1 MRILDRYI
9 LKSVISMFI
18 GTILL
23 FTFLYI
29 LIDTATHLD
38 DFISNKVPYM
48 TIINYYASFF
58 PVIFVQTS
66 PIACLLSVLFTY
78 SGLNNNNEIIALRA
92 SGLNYQKITRP
103 AIMFGLMITA
113 LVFLVNERFAPQA
126 ATMAQ
131 EIKKGKIEI
140 NETERAQ
147 RANKPKPIKY
157 LFFYGLNNKLFF
169 IDEYDIANKIL
180 TGVTVIGQDNQ
191 QRMTDKITA
200 YKAAWTSSGWK
211 FFNCQIAHYNPQDQ
225 SLTDE
230 IQFFKEKM
238 IDLGESPDDLL
249 KQKLN
254 VTSMNIRQ
262 LKNYIRRFKA
272 SGAVAALNNLKVD
285 LQQKIAYPFACI
297 IIIFVGL
304 PFALM
309 NGRRKGLTFASVG
322 IALAIG
328 FLFYVINAVGL
339 ALGKGG
345 ILPPIAAAWMAPV
358 LFTAAGIYLIKKMF

>member
-9 LKSVISMFI
+9 LKSIITMFL

-23 FTFLYI
+23 FTFLYM
-29 LIDTATHLD
+29 LIDAATHLD
-38 DFISNKVPYM
+38 DFLANKVPYGI
-48 TIINYYASFF
+48 IINYYASFF

-103 AIMFGLMITA
+103 AIMFGLMVTA

-126 ATMAQ
+126 ATIAQ
-131 EIKKGKIEI
+131 DIKKGKIEI
-140 NETERAQ
+140 SEKERTQ
-147 RANKPKPIKY
+147 RADKPQPIKY

-169 IDEYDIANKIL
+169 IDEYDPGTKTLN
-180 TGVTVIGQDNQ
+180 GVTVIGQDGQ

-200 YKAAWTSSGWK
+200 FKAIWTAQGWK
-211 FFNCQIAHYNPQDQ
+211 FLNCQIARYNPEDQ
-225 SLTDE
+225 TLTDE

-262 LKNYIRRFKA
+262 LKVYIKRFKA
-272 SGAVAALNNLKVD
+272 SGAIAALNNLKVD

-297 IIIFVGL
+297 VIIFVGL
-304 PFALM
+304 PFALVT
-309 NGRRKGLTFASVG
+309 GKRKGLTFASVG

-328 FLFYVINAVGL
+328 FLFYVVNAVGL

-345 ILPPIAAAWMAPV
+345 ILPPIAAAWLAPM
-358 LFTAAGIYLIKKMF
+358 LFTAAGIYFIKKMF